1 MKGKWRDSFITRQLT
16 VVDISIG
23 SDDKDDVHHH
33 YHHHDDDKN
42 KKWSSNVLGSDTMS
56 VNIL

>member
-1 MKGKWRDSFITRQLT
+1 MKGKWIDSFITRRLT

-23 SDDKDDVHHH
+23 SDDEDDVHHH

-42 KKWSSNVLGSDTMS
+42 IKNGVQMF
-56 VNIL
+56 